1 MRQTVRHGI
10 RADEDSK
17 VEVRDTG
24 EYAFER
30 RDIAR
35 RGNLKRRKTDGLAAN
50 LFDPL
55 RQRLRLRRRP
65 RDQHT
70 HAGEWFGIGVHR
82 KTFVPTL
89 SKIQSGVASDSPR
102 SHPRF
107 AGALLPARAR
117 ALQREAG
124 VSCGHKPCRVWIWR
138 RGAA

>member
-17 VEVRDTG
+17 VEVRDTD

-35 RGNLKRRKTDGLAAN
+35 RGNLKRRKTDGLAAS

-55 RQRLRLRRRP
+55 RQRLRLRRWP

-70 HAGEWFGIGVHR
+70 HA
-82 KTFVPTL
+82 
-89 SKIQSGVASDSPR
+89 
-102 SHPRF
+102 
-107 AGALLPARAR
+107 
-117 ALQREAG
+117 LQRETG
-124 VSCGHKPCRVWIWR
+124 VSCGHKPCRGWTWR
-138 RGAA
+138 RGAAVPAPAWYRASRRPTSGRECRRGLHVSRR